1 MKLYFF
7 EDGVSYVAD
16 FANAEDEP
24 KDAVASFVIADGKS
38 TFASRYAVENKKLVD
53 KYPTKTDEEVAVI
66 LQQAEAAK
74 AAEIAAQHPA
84 PSGG

>member
-24 KDAVASFVIADGKS
+24 KDAIASFTIADGKS
-38 TFASRYAVENKKLVD
+38 TFAPRYVIENKKLVD

-66 LQQAEAAK
+66 LQQAEATK
-74 AAEIAAQHPA
+74 AAELAAQHSA
-84 PSGG
+84 QSGG